1 MECTCCKSKL
11 PEIRFI
17 RGNTYSYS
25 PVLQYNGQPLQS
37 LSEGQFLMLIVKTPM
52 GETVLSKTLTG
63 SENGTE
69 IVFDF
74 APTDTIDLAPFGGY
88 SYSIDLYEGSGED
101 FYVTTEKG
109 VFDLLKDVG
118 NFKDIEV
125 NDYSNTGGE
134 NEEFSGENGGNAP
147 GD

>member
-25 PVLQYNGQPLQS
+25 PALQYDGQPLQT
-37 LSEGQFLMLIVKTPM
+37 LGVGQFLMLIVKTPM

-63 SENGTE
+63 SEDGTE

-74 APTDTIDLAPFGGY
+74 APTDTIDLAPFGY
-88 SYSIDLYEGSGED
+88 AYSIDLYEGSGQD

-109 VFDLLKDVG
+109 VLNLLKDVG

-125 NDYSNTGGE
+125 NDYSDAGGE
-134 NEEFSGENGGNAP
+134 DEEFSGENGGNAP

>member
-1 MECTCCKSKL
+1 MQCTCCKSKL

-63 SENGTE
+63 SESGTE

-88 SYSIDLYEGSGED
+88 SYSIDLYEGSGQSL
-101 FYVTTEKG
+101 YLTLEKG
-109 VFDLLKDVG
+109 VLNLLKDVG
-118 NFKDIEV
+118 NYKDIEV

>member
-25 PVLQYNGQPLQS
+25 PALQYDGQPLQT
-37 LSEGQFLMLIVKTPM
+37 LSAGQFLMLIVKTPM

-63 SENGTE
+63 SEDGTD

-74 APTDTIDLAPFGGY
+74 APTDTIDLAPFGY
-88 SYSIDLYEGSGED
+88 AYSIDLYEGSGQEL
-101 FYVTTEKG
+101 FQTLERGVLAIEKCI
-109 VFDLLKDVG
+109 G
-118 NFKDIEV
+118 NFQDIIE
-125 NDYSNTGGE
+125 
-134 NEEFSGENGGNAP
+134 
-147 GD
+147 